1 MVGDVDT
8 DLVGEDCR
16 LSECVGT
23 GILDKVWER
32 GRFPTCGGP
41 PLPNILVAVMFEQA
55 IVGSAVGGP
64 LVVKPAESLR
74 VDDCNVS
81 G

>member
-1 MVGDVDT
+1 MRPWELAVPNSGGQA
-8 DLVGEDCR
+8 L
-16 LSECVGT
+16 GT
-23 GILDKVWER
+23 
-32 GRFPTCGGP
+32 
-41 PLPNILVAVMFEQA
+41 ILVAVMFEQA